1 MFKISPTF
9 CLKVFNNFYFK
20 FSSPIFWV
28 IADLRYYYGYFSLKI
43 NLLRGY
49 WVIKLVLT
57 ILTQTVFG
65 LIFSKKEENIQKT
78 FNFPFVIS
86 NHPLTFALQIKKRKF
101 KVL

>member
-1 MFKISPTF
+1 L
-9 CLKVFNNFYFK
+9 LKGVEQLLCQIFNPN
-20 FSSPIFWV
+20 FWV

-49 WVIKLVLT
+49 RVIKLVLT

-65 LIFSKKEENIQKT
+65 LFFSKKGEKIEKT

>member
-1 MFKISPTF
+1 LLKGVEQLLCQIFKP
-9 CLKVFNNFYFK
+9 N
-20 FSSPIFWV
+20 FWV

-49 WVIKLVLT
+49 RVIKLVLT

-65 LIFSKKEENIQKT
+65 LFFSKKEENIEKT

-86 NHPLTFALQIKKRKF
+86 NHPLTFALQIKKT
-101 KVL
+101 KV